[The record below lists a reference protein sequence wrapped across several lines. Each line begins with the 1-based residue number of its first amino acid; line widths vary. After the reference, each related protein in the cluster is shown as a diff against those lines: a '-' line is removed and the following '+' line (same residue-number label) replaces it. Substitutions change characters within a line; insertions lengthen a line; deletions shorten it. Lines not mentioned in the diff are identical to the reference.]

1 MIREKESSAKS
12 LADAVAVAQDQL
24 MESSGQAEALEE
36 VATTLAKLKKDT
48 SVQGADSSAAL
59 LQKVEDLSA
68 QAMAKVSAAKRAESF
83 KNEHQELVDKLEG
96 TISGMVH

>member
-12 LADAVAVAQDQL
+12 LADAVAVVQDQL
-24 MESSGQAEALEE
+24 MESSGQANALEE

-48 SVQGADSSAAL
+48 AVQGTHSSAAL

-68 QAMAKVSAAKRAESF
+68 QTMAKVSAAKRAESF

-96 TISGMVH
+96 AISGMDH